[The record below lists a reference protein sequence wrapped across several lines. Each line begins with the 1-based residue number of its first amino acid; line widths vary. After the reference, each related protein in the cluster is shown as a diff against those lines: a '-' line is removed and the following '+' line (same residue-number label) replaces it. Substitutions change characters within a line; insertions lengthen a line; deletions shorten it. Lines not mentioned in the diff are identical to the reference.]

1 MTTSARKP
9 ATNPE
14 AQSAPGETRIPLLE
28 TLRSDDK
35 AWVNIAPRYG
45 VTNPDPPWKVSLYA
59 TLECLSASK
68 TLPSLGRRHAEDRL
82 GETIYREI
90 PGPEQQ
96 LLSLA
101 HILLSRGLLSE
112 QDLSERVKAIR
123 ERLESC

>member
-1 MTTSARKP
+1 MTASAQEP
-9 ATNPE
+9 ASNTD
-14 AQSAPGETRIPLLE
+14 AQAAPGETRVPLLE
-28 TLRSDDK
+28 ALRSEDK
-35 AWVNIAPRYG
+35 AWVNIAPQYG

-59 TLECLSASK
+59 TFECLSAGK
-68 TLPSLGRRHAEDRL
+68 TLPSLERRQAEDRL

-112 QDLSERVKAIR
+112 QELD
-123 ERLESC
+123 ERLRVIRKRLEAC